1 MEIHPWFHGDMA
13 IVMESGEQVNTTRA
27 YRDGIKKILD
37 NRSE

>member
-1 MEIHPWFHGDMA
+1 MA